1 MIINIQMRKK
11 HLSLVSILDTAM
23 FEGLTASMVKR
34 KQRNLDRAD
43 VLSLTSNFNFKYSQS
58 QIKQDMYTT

>member
-1 MIINIQMRKK
+1 MRKK
-11 HLSLVSILDTAM
+11 HLSLVSMLDTAV

-43 VLSLTSNFNFKYSQS
+43 VLSLTSNFNFK
-58 QIKQDMYTT
+58 